1 VGKKHVTWFLVLIL
15 MIGALAF
22 LYGRADSQLTPSP
35 ASQPNQSSNSQSS
48 TTETKT
54 YQNIP
59 AKELNNWLNAGKD
72 ILLIDVREPSE
83 FKDGYIK
90 GAINIPLGQF
100 ENRLQEI
107 PKEKDVVVY
116 CRSGRR
122 SAEASQILVKNGYR
136 KVFNLEG
143 GIMNWPFE
151 VIKQQVSSGTTTAA

>member
-1 VGKKHVTWFLVLIL
+1 MGKKNVAWILVLMLI
-15 MIGALAF
+15 IGALAF
-22 LYGRADSQLTPSP
+22 LYGRPDAQLTPSP
-35 ASQPNQSSNSQSS
+35 ASQPNQSSNSQSP

-54 YQNIP
+54 YQNIS
-59 AKELNNWLNAGKD
+59 AKELNNWLNTGKD

-83 FKDGYIK
+83 FKDGYLK
-90 GAINIPLGQF
+90 GAVNIPLGQL

-122 SAEASQILVKNGYR
+122 SAEASGILVKNGYQ

-151 VIKQQVSSGTTTAA
+151 VIKQQVSSGNTTAA